1 MRKRKAILMFGFSV
15 ERWKIIRA
23 VVVIGV
29 RRGGREV
36 TIEEG
41 NVILFVKERMGVHS
55 EVKLRFH
62 GDRL

>member
-15 ERWKIIRA
+15 ERWKIIRV

-41 NVILFVKERMGVHS
+41 NVILFVQERMGVHF